1 MWVILES
8 FLPDSTLDRPDKTI
22 EQAVYYPLHNIDPC
36 PKLLPLPILKDGGFR
51 AFAERKT
58 DTTSNHVTVL
68 KNIFVHC
75 TMYVYERLNHYE
87 SHDNSKESTSRLK
100 SYEFL
105 FRVLLTK
112 MMGDL
117 KKAFLAWKRKM
128 CCRIVHF
135 CQGCH
140 YITLLILITKP
151 QIWREE
157 NSASA
162 GKKSTACNAV
172 QTNR

>member
-117 KKAFLAWKRKM
+117 KKSLFSVKAQNVLQNCAFLPGLSLHNA
-128 CCRIVHF
+128 
-135 CQGCH
+135 
-140 YITLLILITKP
+140 T
-151 QIWREE
+151 
-157 NSASA
+157 NSDY
-162 GKKSTACNAV
+162 
-172 QTNR
+172 